1 MEWIADLL
9 KHLAI
14 SRSIVAAIFVTSVVM
29 VFGPHIAEN
38 IVPSFSQ
45 PWSPL
50 LFATMILTGTLLIFW
65 AAISV
70 WHFFLS
76 LFKSA
81 KASSESRRY
90 LNNNHFELLLA
101 MGDNPSEPMNLDGI
115 NYRDAPF
122 SKLELMQWV
131 ADLEK
136 NNLVSINPWH
146 ENLVTLTVS
155 GREKALDIQRA
166 RNNA

>member
-1 MEWIADLL
+1 MEWIALL

-14 SRSIVAAIFVTSVVM
+14 SRSIVAAIFLTSVVM
-29 VFGPHIAEN
+29 VVGPHIDEN
-38 IVPSFSQ
+38 IVPSVSQ

-70 WHFFLS
+70 WHFFLP

-81 KASSESRRY
+81 KSSSEPRPN
-90 LNNNHFELLLA
+90 LNRNHFELLLT
-101 MGDNPSEPMNLDGI
+101 MGNNPSEPMNIDDI

-136 NNLVSINPWH
+136 NKLVSINPWS
-146 ENLVTLTVS
+146 ESLVTLTVS
-155 GREKALDIQRA
+155 GREKALEIQRA
-166 RNNA
+166 VKNA